1 MKPTCFDQDTNPNK
15 NTPIRVST
23 NSYFTIW
30 TLMKN
35 LKTILL
41 LTIPFFWLS
50 GCVFNIQDS
59 ISGNGNVVKQERDV
73 PGFTGIKVGSGI
85 DVYLTQGENQHVE
98 VEADENLQEW
108 IRTEV
113 SGNVLQIYSDK
124 NIRLA
129 KSKKVM
135 VTCKTIDRLEVSSA
149 GDLNGMNKFTADKLD
164 IQMSSAG
171 DLRFEVDANEISIS
185 ISSAGNAN
193 LRGKTNTLRADLS
206 SAGDLNAF
214 ELEARIGDISVSSAG
229 NAKVYITEEASFRSS
244 SAGDINYRGEPRIK
258 EIHTSSAGSVNRK

>member
-1 MKPTCFDQDTNPNK
+1 MKQACFNQDANSNNNVQMRVTYNPLNK
-15 NTPIRVST
+15 INLR
-23 NSYFTIW
+23 
-30 TLMKN
+30 MKN
-35 LKTILL
+35 IRTILL
-41 LTIPFFWLS
+41 LTLPFVWLS
-50 GCVFNIQDS
+50 GCVINIQDS
-59 ISGNGNVVKQERDV
+59 ISGNGNVVKQQRDV

-85 DVYLTQGENQHVE
+85 DVYLTQGDSQQVE

-113 SGNVLQIYSDK
+113 SDNVLQIYSDK

-149 GDLNGMNKFTADKLD
+149 GDLHGMNKFTADKLD

-185 ISSAGNAN
+185 ISSAGNAL

-214 ELEARIGDISVSSAG
+214 ELEARVGDISVSSAG